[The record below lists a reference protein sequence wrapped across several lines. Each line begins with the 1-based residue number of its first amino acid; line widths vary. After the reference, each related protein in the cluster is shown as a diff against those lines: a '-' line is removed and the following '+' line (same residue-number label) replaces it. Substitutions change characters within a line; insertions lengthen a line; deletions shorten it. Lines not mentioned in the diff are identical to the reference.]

1 MVVHQTVGMTEPVV
15 ALIDLM
21 ENLQKG
27 ESVWI
32 IPENGF
38 PAIAS
43 RGHMVNRSGKF
54 DPQRSRHKPT
64 LPPSLENSTSK
75 DLTPLTFR
83 SLYYLRLIRS
93 FVNLSGF
100 PQPSNPFM

>member
-43 RGHMVNRSGKF
+43 RGHMVKRSGKF
-54 DPQRSRHKPT
+54 DPQRSRHDPT
-64 LPPSLENSTSK
+64 LFPCLENSLSK
-75 DLTPLTFR
+75 DLTP
-83 SLYYLRLIRS
+83 
-93 FVNLSGF
+93 
-100 PQPSNPFM
+100 